1 MMKYFLIII
10 TLLLSNNLAYT
21 QDKNSANQVLEKTYE
36 KLEKINSLSYDLTRE
51 LNYPSNNYNAI
62 SKWECYYFF
71 DLHDNPIGSKFQ
83 ITNSSSIDVFNG
95 TEYFSL
101 IKEDKTSEIQN
112 NIKKEDFGSKSYF
125 YNSILTLR
133 NILPIIIADNSSD
146 KSVIDTLISGKTY
159 KKVKINIGKR
169 RIQNLGEDFDKM
181 ETDYNFIYTLL
192 IDTKTYFPKEI
203 IQSNDKNS
211 DFIKTSFENLNIKP
225 IAPNENSWF
234 YSTYRKEYKKA
245 EKLSQITKLSLGSE
259 APNWKLNQLNAKKT
273 YSLDELKGK
282 VVVLDFWIKNCGYCI
297 SSIPFLNKLY
307 DKFKDNDFILLGIN
321 AYDTDEKIN
330 EFYKK
335 YGLKYPVLM
344 NGNLVAKDYGVYAFP
359 TIFVI
364 DKSGKIIYLDNENS
378 DRNQL
383 EKIIQ
388 EALK

>member
-10 TLLLSNNLAYT
+10 TLLLSKNLAYT

-62 SKWECYYFF
+62 SKWESYYFF
-71 DLHDNPIGSKFQ
+71 DLHDNPIGTKFQ

-133 NILPIIIADNSSD
+133 NILPIIIADNSSN

-181 ETDYNFIYTLL
+181 ETDYNF
-192 IDTKTYFPKEI
+192 
-203 IQSNDKNS
+203 N
-211 DFIKTSFENLNIKP
+211 
-225 IAPNENSWF
+225 
-234 YSTYRKEYKKA
+234 
-245 EKLSQITKLSLGSE
+245 
-259 APNWKLNQLNAKKT
+259 
-273 YSLDELKGK
+273 
-282 VVVLDFWIKNCGYCI
+282 
-297 SSIPFLNKLY
+297 
-307 DKFKDNDFILLGIN
+307 
-321 AYDTDEKIN
+321 
-330 EFYKK
+330 
-335 YGLKYPVLM
+335 
-344 NGNLVAKDYGVYAFP
+344 
-359 TIFVI
+359 
-364 DKSGKIIYLDNENS
+364 
-378 DRNQL
+378 
-383 EKIIQ
+383 
-388 EALK
+388 